1 MVFFISAGSQNCCGA
16 GPRNEEVQGGV
27 GTGPGGAG
35 RGPGGAGTGPGG
47 AGTGPGGAGTGPGG
61 AGTGPGGARLLSDA
75 TYIKKTKP
83 TIKHLSATRYSM

>member
-27 GTGPGGAG
+27 GTGAGGAG
-35 RGPGGAGTGPGG
+35 R
-47 AGTGPGGAGTGPGG
+47 GPGGAGTGPGG

>member
-27 GTGPGGAG
+27 GTGAGGAG
-35 RGPGGAGTGPGG
+35 RGPGG

>member
-47 AGTGPGGAGTGPGG
+47 AGTGPGGA
-61 AGTGPGGARLLSDA
+61 RLLSDA